1 MRGANP
7 ESVLEGQTRVDKG
20 RQGEDEGIL
29 KLRKEHREVTIVGG
43 CGICS
48 LAALSGRTDE

>member
-1 MRGANP
+1 MRDADL
-7 ESVLEGQTRVDKG
+7 ETVLDRQIRVDKG

-29 KLRKEHREVTIVGG
+29 KPGKEHGEVSIVGG

-48 LAALSGRTDE
+48 LAALRGRTDE